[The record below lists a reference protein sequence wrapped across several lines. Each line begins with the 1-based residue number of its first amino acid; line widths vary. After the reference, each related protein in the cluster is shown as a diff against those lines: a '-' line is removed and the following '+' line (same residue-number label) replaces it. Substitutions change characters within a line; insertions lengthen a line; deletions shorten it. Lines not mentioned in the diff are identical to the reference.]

1 MSQLPAA
8 AAKTGLRGLLGGIK
22 WGSLVDGTQK
32 TLGIINQAIPIV
44 KQARPV
50 LNNARTM
57 FRVMNEFKKTDNH
70 APIKNETNTNQTTNG
85 PTFFQ

>member
-57 FRVMNEFKKTDNH
+57 FRVMNEFKKTDSYT
-70 APIKNETNTNQTTNG
+70 PIKNETTTNQTNG